1 MNGGSGYHYNK
12 SERGEWIPLQQ
23 MFVNISERGEWIP
36 LQQKKGGVDTTAT
49 KVKGGVDTTATNVCK
64 QKWKGGVNTTAA
76 KPSQQSHCNNAIAS
90 SNNANNL
97 DCLW

>member
-1 MNGGSGYHYNK
+1 MKNGS
-12 SERGEWIPLQQ
+12 S
-23 MFVNISERGEWIP
+23 VS
-36 LQQKKGGVDTTAT
+36 QQKWNTTAK
-49 KVKGGVDTTATNVCK
+49 KVKGGVDTSATNACKQKWKGGVNTTATNVCK